1 VVDAIVNQRQE
12 QIEVSTIDITKIDTR
27 YAVLRLKNTQNE
39 AALLSS
45 IVEVGILEPVAG
57 VFQADSAQL
66 ILLDGF
72 KRYRC
77 AQKLGIQN
85 ISYLSLGEDLS
96 IGIIQLIRISNANS
110 LHILE
115 QARLV
120 DELKAKNKMTI
131 AEIASR
137 LDRSP
142 GWVGMRLGILNEM
155 SAFTVNEIFCGRFPA
170 RSSLYTLRTF
180 TRVKK
185 IPAAEVDKFVKA
197 VSGKSLSTRNIDVL
211 AKGYFQGGKQ
221 IRSQIENGDIT
232 KTLSQLKEI
241 NTDNDAASSE
251 LTEQERTILKD
262 LEIAQ
267 KYENRLIY
275 TKVSEVT
282 HSAFFAEA
290 ELITGGI
297 IRNLQSYEQ
306 AIRRLHDLSKQK
318 KSNLGAPPSRKN
330 EEGNSPVIGAGP

>member
-1 VVDAIVNQRQE
+1 LN
-12 QIEVSTIDITKIDTR
+12 TIDITKIDTR
-27 YAVLRLKNTQNE
+27 YAVLRLKNAQNE

-45 IVEVGILEPVAG
+45 MVEEGILEPVSG
-57 VFQADSAQL
+57 VLRADTAQL
-66 ILLDGF
+66 VLLDGF

-85 ISYLSLGEDLS
+85 IPFLSLGDDLS
-96 IGIIQLIRISNANS
+96 IGIIQLIRISNSNS

-120 DELKAKNKMTI
+120 DQLKTEAKMTLS
-131 AEIASR
+131 EIASR
-137 LDRSP
+137 VDRSP
-142 GWVGMRLGILNEM
+142 SWVSVRLGLLNET
-155 SAFTVNEIFCGRFPA
+155 SAFTLNEIFSGRLPA

-185 IPAAEVDKFVKA
+185 IPAVEIDKFVKA

-241 NTDNDAASSE
+241 NTHNDAASSE

-267 KYENRLIY
+267 KYENRLIC

-297 IRNLQSYEQ
+297 TRHLQSYEQ

-330 EEGNSPVIGAGP
+330 EEGNSPIVGARS